1 MTAHPFVSP
10 APFITRV
17 LCLVCGLC
25 LAGCHLWSGQPQGD
39 GIEALPAGRAALQ
52 TWAVSPF
59 EALGPLPAYVIQA
72 ALSDGGEVLAGRVSV
87 TVPNTDSTA
96 WPDLVFRLY
105 PNTPHYAAR
114 MEVSSVASEGQGALP
129 HALSADGTVLRVTLP
144 RPLAPGARETV
155 TLEFSVQVPT
165 RTEGYTLFGW
175 EDDVLSLPG
184 FYPTLAVRSDA
195 GWATATPP
203 VFADPLFNPVAEYR
217 LTFTAPSDLTIVASG
232 VTLGIEDAGE
242 GRRTWH
248 IVGAPLR
255 DLTLLAGRG
264 WQSVS
269 DTAAGARV
277 ISYFPEGDSPAGEA
291 ALLHAAAALRLFSD
305 RYGPYPYREFKVVA
319 APLGRRGMEYTGL
332 AVIGAALYDPHRD
345 ELPFLVAHETAHQW
359 WYAQVGNDPL
369 AHPWL
374 DEGLAE
380 YAAFDYYQGIY
391 GRAAAEALLTGRW
404 QTPVRFGDEHGI
416 AGAVTRAADQM
427 DDRSYPLLAYA
438 KAALFFN
445 ALREQVGDERYH
457 ATLQAYVRA
466 YRWQIVTPQHLL
478 GLVQSVAETD
488 VRPLVTKW
496 LQ

>member
-1 MTAHPFVSP
+1 VG
-10 APFITRV
+10 
-17 LCLVCGLC
+17 GLC
-25 LAGCHLWSGQPQGD
+25 LASCQLWPGQAPQPDAPD
-39 GIEALPAGRAALQ
+39 GMSAGRAALQ
-52 TWAVSPF
+52 TWAVAPF
-59 EALGPLPAYVIQA
+59 EALGPLPVYVIQA

-87 TVPNTDSTA
+87 TVPNTGSTA

-114 MEVSSVASEGQGALP
+114 MDVASVDSEELGALST
-129 HALSADGTVLRVTLP
+129 ALSADATALRVVLP
-144 RPLAPGARETV
+144 RPLAPGARATV
-155 TLEFSVQVPT
+155 TLQFSVQVPT
-165 RTEGYTLFGW
+165 RSEGYTLFGW

-184 FYPTLAVRSDA
+184 FYPTLAVRTDA

-203 VFADPLFNPVAEYR
+203 VFADVLFNQVAEYH
-217 LTFTAPSDLTIVASG
+217 LEFTAPAGLTVVASG
-232 VTLGIEDAGE
+232 VTLRVSDAAE
-242 GRRTWH
+242 GRRTWQ
-248 IVGAPLR
+248 IAGAPLR
-255 DLTLLAGRG
+255 DLTLLAGRR

-277 ISYFPEGDSPAGEA
+277 TSYFPVGDSTAGEA
-291 ALLHAAAALRLFSD
+291 ALFHAAAALRLFSD
-305 RYGPYPYREFKVVA
+305 LYGPYPYREFKVVA

-332 AVIGAALYDPHRD
+332 AAIGAALYDRHRD

-380 YAAFDYYQGIY
+380 YAAFDYYQGVY

-416 AGAVTRAADQM
+416 SGAVTRAADRM

-457 ATLQAYVRA
+457 AALQAYVRA
-466 YRWQIVTPQHLL
+466 YRWQIATPQHLL
-478 GLVQSVAETD
+478 GVVQSVAETD
-488 VRPLVTKW
+488 VRPLVEKW